1 MNYYPGMQGCWVG
14 VAFRHGCHRIGDQMI
29 MATTWGGKVH
39 AEFLV
44 GVGPH
49 AYSYSAFDGPG
60 FVRSSNVHAPPDWTV
75 LALPV
80 WDVRAAHAMVLQAVA
95 SRVQYNNADLWQCAV
110 KAMLP
115 FESELDCQ
123 RPESWAGGV
132 FCSQACLLLLRRM
145 IRAGIAPVP
154 AQLRLSLESVHSRGC
169 SPNTLFGIMAPACV
183 TVY

>member
-1 MNYYPGMQGCWVG
+1 MNRYPGMRGCWVG
-14 VAFRHGCHRIGDQMI
+14 VAFRRGQPGLHDRMV
-29 MATTWGGKVH
+29 MATTLGSKVH

-44 GVGPH
+44 GVGPC
-49 AYSYSAFDGPG
+49 AYAYSAFDGPG
-60 FVRSSNVHAPPDWTV
+60 FVRSRNVHVPTDWTV

-95 SRVQYNNADLWQCAV
+95 SGLPYNNADLWQCAV

-115 FESELDCQ
+115 FEAELDCQ

-132 FCSQACLLLLRRM
+132 FCSQACLLLMRRM
-145 IRAGIAPVP
+145 ARAGIIAGPAPFHR
-154 AQLRLSLESVHSRGC
+154 ALESVHSRGC